1 MSNRSFVELHLSGM
15 KKDDLVEMVKATGEK
30 PGDYCRLPKSHF
42 VLKLVRHWE
51 EHGSIPGLSLPAMQA
66 VPAAVSPVAP
76 VAFEAPAAPV
86 THAGRSAMGFE
97 VKQVGT
103 EKLGKLF
110 GITGQ
115 YRDIEVPIFNDPDA
129 PEFDPMYRFDP
140 KKLGHFARNLP
151 HGVWI
156 FGPAGTGKTE
166 FVKNFAAKCGRSFI
180 RVSLDAGIER
190 YELLGGERM
199 RNGST
204 VYMDGLVL
212 NGMRRPGAIILL
224 DEVTIGRAEHL
235 AALHGI
241 LDSGIAV
248 IQETHEKVRKAF
260 GVDFCVADNSN
271 GRGDTSGVYAGIREM
286 NFAFTDR
293 YGWFEYFDYLSE
305 EMERKVLVDR
315 TGCTLQLAELLVKL
329 MKACRASSEAGNL
342 EIAPTLRQVM
352 SLARN
357 LTWGFPPREAW
368 EGAVVNRA
376 SQDAQEILQQLWK
389 ANVSDEAV
397 KAALA
402 GKSAVVTPAMAATN
416 TPPF

>member
-1 MSNRSFVELHLSGM
+1 MGNRSFVELHLSGM
-15 KKDDLVEMVKATGEK
+15 KKDDLVEMVKAAGEK

-51 EHGSIPGLSLPAMQA
+51 EHGSIPGLSLPTLQA
-66 VPAAVSPVAP
+66 VPAAVSAP
-76 VAFEAPAAPV
+76 VAYEAPAAI
-86 THAGRSAMGFE
+86 THASRSAMGFE
-97 VKQVGT
+97 VKEVGT
-103 EKLGKLF
+103 ETLGKLF
-110 GITGQ
+110 GINGQ
-115 YRDIEVPIFNDPDA
+115 YKDIEVPVFNDPDA
-129 PEFDPMYRFDP
+129 PDFDPMYRFDP

-151 HGVWI
+151 FGVWI
-156 FGPAGTGKTE
+156 YGPAGTGKTE

-199 RNGST
+199 RSGST

-212 NGMRRPGAIILL
+212 NGMRRPGAIVLL

-235 AALHGI
+235 AALHSI
-241 LDSGIAV
+241 LDSGVAT
-248 IQETHEKVRKAF
+248 IQETHEKVRKAH

-271 GRGDTSGVYAGIREM
+271 GRGDSSGVYSGIREM
-286 NFAFTDR
+286 NYAFCDR
-293 YGWFEYFDYLSE
+293 YGWFEYFGYLSE
-305 EMERKVLVDR
+305 EMERKVIVDR
-315 TGCTLQLAELLVKL
+315 TGCTVQLAALLVKL

-357 LTWGFPPREAW
+357 LTWKLPPREAW

-376 SQDAQEILQQLWK
+376 SADAQEILQQLWK
-389 ANVSDEAV
+389 ANMSDEAV
-397 KAALA
+397 KAALD
-402 GKSAVVTPAMAATN
+402 GKEESAVQQAGTIPA
-416 TPPF
+416 PPF